1 MPLTKYQR
9 ERIVS
14 LHLQSKGSASSILKI
29 IAIEAIEYST
39 KQTVLNTLIILL
51 LSTYFRI
58 INSDDTYK

>member
-14 LHLQSKGSASSILKI
+14 LHLQNKGSASNILKI
-29 IAIEAIEYST
+29 IAIERIYTTNCFEYS
-39 KQTVLNTLIILL
+39 IILL

-58 INSDDTYK
+58 INSDDTYT